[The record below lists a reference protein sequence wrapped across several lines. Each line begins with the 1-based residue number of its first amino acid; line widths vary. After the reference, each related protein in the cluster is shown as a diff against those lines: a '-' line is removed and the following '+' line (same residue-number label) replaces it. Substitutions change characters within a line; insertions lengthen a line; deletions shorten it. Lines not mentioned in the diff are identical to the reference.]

1 MNLKNVDFLQKE
13 NLNQVKVFKNI
24 LDIKNDFNFN
34 DILNLIQYSYFQN
47 SPKYPKHTG
56 ININDIFSHTFQIF
70 DVREFQKLNVL
81 HKQFSVL
88 FKKSINDEKFRPDI
102 FFSFRSSTGP
112 LHTDECNVFIIGLE
126 GTTFYDFPSLKK
138 IYEVNKTDA
147 IFIPAKITHAATS
160 IQKRIICSWSI
171 FN

>member
-1 MNLKNVDFLQKE
+1 MNLKNLDLLQNVNFNE
-13 NLNQVKVFKNI
+13 VKIFKNI
-24 LDIKNDFNFN
+24 LNLKNDFNFN
-34 DILNLIQYSYFQN
+34 DILNIIQYNYFRN
-47 SPKYPKHTG
+47 TPKYPKHSG

-70 DVREFQKLNVL
+70 DVREYQKLNEL
-81 HKQFSVL
+81 HKQLSIL
-88 FKKSINDEKFRPDI
+88 FEKRIEDEKFRPDI

-112 LHTDECNVFIIGLE
+112 LHTDECNVFIFGLE

-147 IFIPAKITHAATS
+147 IFIPAKITHAASS

>member
-1 MNLKNVDFLQKE
+1 MSNRTNPDNL
-13 NLNQVKVFKNI
+13 
-24 LDIKNDFNFN
+24 
-34 DILNLIQYSYFQN
+34 
-47 SPKYPKHTG
+47 TG
-56 ININDIFSHTFQIF
+56 AQI
-70 DVREFQKLNVL
+70 RELEKLNEL

-88 FKKSINDEKFRPDI
+88 FKKGINDEKFRPDI

-112 LHTDECNVFIIGLE
+112 LHADECNVFIIGLE
-126 GTTFYDFPSLKK
+126 GTTFYDIPSLKK